1 MKINMWFVT
10 ITLGLSIYCF
20 GSNRVSLEIKPQQSK
35 IESKDTVIKVS
46 EYFSVLYKRY
56 DNDNDLK
63 LWYDP
68 YITHLK
74 EKDTVKIAKFSY
86 ENGSELNLCVSP
98 NKRFVVL
105 DNIIKGYIEDGDEK
119 TLYENYLCDIIDL
132 EQSAVIVGSIQ
143 THCVGTW
150 DKDDKWMDGDEII
163 FDGKA
168 M

>member
-1 MKINMWFVT
+1 MKISMWFVT

-35 IESKDTVIKVS
+35 IELKDTVIKVS

-56 DNDNDLK
+56 DNDFK

-68 YITHLK
+68 HIIRLK
-74 EKDTVKIAKFSY
+74 EKDTIKIAKFSY
-86 ENGSELNLCVSP
+86 ENGSELNLRVSP

-143 THCVGTW
+143 THCGGTW
-150 DKDDKWMDGDEII
+150 DKDDKWVDGDEII

>member
-1 MKINMWFVT
+1 MKVNMWFVT
-10 ITLGLSIYCF
+10 ITLSLSIYSF
-20 GSNRVSLEIKPQQSK
+20 DSNRVSLEIKPQQSK
-35 IESKDTVIKVS
+35 IELKDTVIKVS
-46 EYFSVLYKRY
+46 EYFSFLYKRY
-56 DNDNDLK
+56 DNDFK

-68 YITHLK
+68 YIIRLK

-86 ENGSELNLCVSP
+86 ENGSELNLRVSP

-105 DNIIKGYIEDGDEK
+105 DNIIKGYIEDGEEK
-119 TLYENYLCDIIDL
+119 TLYENYQCDIIDL

-143 THCVGTW
+143 THCGGTW
-150 DKDDKWMDGDEII
+150 DKDDKWVDGDEII

>member
-1 MKINMWFVT
+1 MWFVT

-20 GSNRVSLEIKPQQSK
+20 GSNRVALEIKPQQSK

-56 DNDNDLK
+56 DNDLK

-68 YITHLK
+68 YIIRLK
-74 EKDTVKIAKFSY
+74 ENDTVKIAEFSY
-86 ENGSELNLCVSP
+86 ENGSELNLRVSP

-143 THCVGTW
+143 THCGGTSVSYTHLTLPT
-150 DKDDKWMDGDEII
+150 ICSV
-163 FDGKA
+163 
-168 M
+168 